1 MNVPD
6 ESHADAAQVG
16 ASQFLDGS
24 PDVDQGQDP
33 EFSPVVEAAVW
44 DWLVV
49 DGGNMTLEERIH
61 QAACLGRYDIVEAL
75 EQLGE
80 V

>member
-1 MNVPD
+1 MNVPE
-6 ESHADAAQVG
+6 ESQADAAQG
-16 ASQFLDGS
+16 GKSQFLDTS
-24 PDVDQGQDP
+24 SDVDRGEDP
-33 EFSPVVEAAVW
+33 EFSPAVEAAVW

-61 QAACLGRYDIVEAL
+61 QAASLGRYDIVEAL
-75 EQLGE
+75 EKLGE

>member
-1 MNVPD
+1 MNVP
-6 ESHADAAQVG
+6 EEPQPDAAQDG
-16 ASQFLDGS
+16 ASQFLDTS
-24 PDVDQGQDP
+24 PDVDQGEDP
-33 EFSPVVEAAVW
+33 ELSPAVEAAVW

-49 DGGNMTLEERIH
+49 DGGNMTLQERIH

-75 EQLGE
+75 EKLGE

>member
-1 MNVPD
+1 VEATAD
-6 ESHADAAQVG
+6 EAPTYVDT
-16 ASQFLDGS
+16 S
-24 PDVDQGQDP
+24 PDVDQGEDP
-33 EFSPVVEAAVW
+33 EFSPAVAAAVW

-61 QAACLGRYDIVEAL
+61 RAACLGRYDIVEAL
-75 EQLGE
+75 EQLDE

>member
-1 MNVPD
+1 MNLPD
-6 ESHADAAQVG
+6 ELGVRATGDEASVYADT
-16 ASQFLDGS
+16 SS
-24 PDVDQGQDP
+24 DVDQGEDP
-33 EFSPVVEAAVW
+33 EFSPAVEGAVW

-49 DGGNMTLEERIH
+49 DGGNMTIEERIH

-75 EQLGE
+75 EKLGE